1 MDQGKDCR
9 EGRAMKGAPSVI
21 VHGLGRSGTSLA
33 MQMLAAGG
41 WPVVGTFPDYEV
53 DHLNAHRHGART
65 SRAGRIPIP
74 ADHLGRAMK
83 LLWPAA
89 WPWGEGAAVA
99 ILATRDPM
107 AQAESQVKLMRA
119 ALPPGFPIDA
129 SKRKLRQLAEA
140 NAEDTARARSLI
152 QRAGVP
158 LLEWPFLA
166 VLRDP
171 WKMAVRLSSFLD
183 EHTGQGLNA
192 ERAAGMV
199 IPRPPRCLSGMLED
213 LLIRKAEQLRA
224 AAQPL

>member
-1 MDQGKDCR
+1 
-9 EGRAMKGAPSVI
+9 MKGAPSVI

-41 WPVVGTFPDYEV
+41 WPVVGSFPDYEV
-53 DHLNAHRHGART
+53 DHLNAHRHGHKT
-65 SRAGRIPIP
+65 SRSEYRIPLR
-74 ADHLGRAMK
+74 DEDLGRAMK

-99 ILATRDPM
+99 ILATRDPLV
-107 AQAESQVKLMRA
+107 QAESQVKLIRSG
-119 ALPPGFPIDA
+119 LPPGFPMDA
-129 SKRKLRQLAEA
+129 SKRKMRQLAEA

-158 LLEWPFLA
+158 LLEWPFVA

-183 EHTGQGLNA
+183 EHTGQGLNV

-199 IPRPPRCLSGMLED
+199 IPRPPRCLAGMLED
-213 LLIRKAEQLRA
+213 ILIRKAEQLRA